1 MSYRVELSEWARKD
15 FNRRREFSR
24 SMLAGSARL
33 WENRDMEKYA
43 VVIHE
48 DPQGGVLGGSARS
61 SWLLFTRRNYG
72 GGDGVRS

>member
-1 MSYRVELSEWARKD
+1 LSYRVELSEWARKD

-48 DPQGGVLGGSARS
+48 DPQGGSG
-61 SWLLFTRRNYG
+61 WKCPLFLAAIHKAKLWRR
-72 GGDGVRS
+72 